1 MNYTHKLARRLARLR
16 PAAVPAACG
25 RWSSDRK
32 IGHNRAVQH
41 HFVRRTLP
49 ILTLVLLLA
58 ACADSSAPVA
68 PDGGVVDMYQ
78 VGRGWARRLVG
89 IRISPD
95 TAVVSPGGTVAFK
108 ASGVLTDGS
117 SRPITV
123 AWAATGGT
131 IDSAG
136 LFTADSTMGTYQV
149 VGTEPALGLADTA
162 AVVDT
167 TASADP
173 PAPVVTVVSVSPSST
188 SIEVGDSIRLVA
200 TAKDPSGATV
210 GGTTFI
216 WASSD
221 PNIAMVSSK
230 GMVKAVAGGSA
241 IVTATAQGVSGEAAL
256 NVVVPAPAPAPDPA
270 PSPAGDCSDY
280 NYTQLVPVST
290 ASQLSTA
297 LANADPGDLIQLA
310 PGTYSG
316 SWTVSRSG
324 TSTNPIMLCGPRTA
338 VLNGGSLTNGGA
350 VLKFIGTSSAHVQY
364 WVAKGFTVTNR
375 QVGVGGSYAS
385 WITVDSVQV
394 YNVGEAAIAFQ
405 QFSTHNTWIRNYIHD
420 TGKTTAQYGEGFY
433 IGSYNLRWVNGQPDR
448 TDYNTISDN
457 IIGPNIGSELI
468 QIDEGTTGNVLTGN
482 HLDRAGRGY
491 AGSGASIFII
501 GNEVVA
507 SGNVITNVSG
517 TDNGVYVETILSGWG
532 ENNSFDNNTLTGDG
546 AAGYGFQVRSTTNTV
561 KCTNAV
567 TGFTSGFS
575 NIACTR

>member
-16 PAAVPAACG
+16 PAAAACG
-25 RWSSDRK
+25 RWDGDRK
-32 IGHNRAVQH
+32 IGHNRAGRH
-41 HFVRRTLP
+41 HLVCRALP
-49 ILTLVLLLA
+49 ILTLTLLLA

-68 PDGGVVDMYQ
+68 PDGGAVDMYQ

-117 SRPITV
+117 SRLITV
-123 AWAATGGT
+123 EWAATGGT

-136 LFTADSTMGTYQV
+136 LFTADSTMGTYHV

-173 PAPVVTVVSVSPSST
+173 PAPVVTEVSVSPSST
-188 SIEVGDSIRLVA
+188 SIEVGDSIRLAA
-200 TAKDPSGATV
+200 TATDAGGATM
-210 GGTTFI
+210 GGIAFT

-221 PNIAMVSSK
+221 AAVATVSSK

-241 IVTATAQGVSGEAAL
+241 RVTATAQGVSGEAAL
-256 NVVVPAPAPAPDPA
+256 TVVVPAPAPAPDPA
-270 PSPAGDCSDY
+270 PSPVGDCSDY
-280 NYTQLVPVST
+280 NYTRLVPIST
-290 ASQLSTA
+290 ASQLSSAIT
-297 LANADPGDLIQLA
+297 NAQPGDLIQLA

-316 SWTVSRSG
+316 SWTASRSG
-324 TSTNPIMLCGPRTA
+324 TATKPVVLCGPRTA

-350 VLKFIGTSSAHVQY
+350 ILKFIGTSSAHVQY

-385 WITVDSVQV
+385 WITLDSVQV

-420 TGKTTAQYGEGFY
+420 TGKTAAEFGEGFY
-433 IGSYNLRWVNGQPDR
+433 IGSYNLRWPNGQPDQ

-468 QIDEGTTGNVLTGN
+468 QIDEGTTGNVVTGN
-482 HLDRAGRGY
+482 QLNRAGRGY
-491 AGSGASIFII
+491 AGSGASIFVI
-501 GNEVVA
+501 GNGGQY
-507 SGNVITNVSG
+507 SGNVISNVSG
-517 TDNGVYVETILSGWG
+517 TDNGIYVETILSGWG
-532 ENNSFDNNTLTGDG
+532 EDNSFDNNTVTGSG
-546 AAGYGFQVRSTTNTV
+546 VSGYGFKVRSTTNTV
-561 KCTNAV
+561 KCSNEV

-575 NIACTR
+575 NIACTQ

>member
-1 MNYTHKLARRLARLR
+1 
-16 PAAVPAACG
+16 
-25 RWSSDRK
+25 
-32 IGHNRAVQH
+32 
-41 HFVRRTLP
+41 
-49 ILTLVLLLA
+49 
-58 ACADSSAPVA
+58 
-68 PDGGVVDMYQ
+68 
-78 VGRGWARRLVG
+78 
-89 IRISPD
+89 
-95 TAVVSPGGTVAFK
+95 
-108 ASGVLTDGS
+108 
-117 SRPITV
+117 
-123 AWAATGGT
+123 
-131 IDSAG
+131 
-136 LFTADSTMGTYQV
+136 LFTADSTMGTYHV
-149 VGTEPALGLADTA
+149 VGTEPTLGLADTA

-173 PAPVVTVVSVSPSST
+173 PAPVVTAVLVSPAST
-188 SIEVGDSIRLVA
+188 SIEVGDSVGLVA

-221 PNIAMVSSK
+221 PSVAMVSSK

-256 NVVVPAPAPAPDPA
+256 NVVAPAPAPAPDPA

-280 NYTQLVPVST
+280 SYTQLVPVST

-316 SWTVSRSG
+316 SWTAGRSG
-324 TSTNPIMLCGPRTA
+324 TATKPIVLCGPRTA

-405 QFSTHNTWIRNYIHD
+405 QFSSHNAWTRNYIHD
-420 TGKTTAQYGEGFY
+420 TGKTNAQYGEGFY
-433 IGSYNLRWVNGQPDR
+433 IGSYNTRWVNGQPDR

-468 QIDEGTTGNVLTGN
+468 QIDEGTTGNVVTGN
-482 HLDRAGRGY
+482 QLNRAGRGY
-491 AGSGASIFII
+491 AGSGASIFVI
-501 GNEVVA
+501 GNGGQY

-517 TDNGVYVETILSGWG
+517 TDNGVYVETVLSGWG
-532 ENNSFDNNTLTGDG
+532 ENNSFDNNTITGSG
-546 AAGYGFQVRSTTNTV
+546 VSGYGFKIRSTTNTV
-561 KCTNAV
+561 DCSNDV
-567 TGFTSGFS
+567 TGFDSGFS